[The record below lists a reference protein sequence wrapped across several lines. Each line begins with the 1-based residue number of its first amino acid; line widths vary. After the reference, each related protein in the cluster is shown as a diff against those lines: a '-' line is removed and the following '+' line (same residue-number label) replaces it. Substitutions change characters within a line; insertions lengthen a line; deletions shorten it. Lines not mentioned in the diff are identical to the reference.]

1 MAQQRKRQ
9 RNMSDTEA
17 RAIPL
22 DALRDMAGLEV
33 MRGMAAG
40 RLPRPPIGTL
50 MNMHTM
56 EVEPGIVTF
65 EALPEFKHY
74 NPIGSVHG
82 GFAATLLDS
91 CMGCAIH
98 SSLAAGIGYTTV
110 DLAIKYIK
118 AMTDKTGPVFAR
130 GEVITSGKRVAT
142 AQGWLRD
149 ASGALIATG
158 TTTCLVFPIGSAAK
172 A

>member
-1 MAQQRKRQ
+1 VSEGDIREIPADVLRS
-9 RNMSDTEA
+9 MS
-17 RAIPL
+17 
-22 DALRDMAGLEV
+22 GLEV

-40 RLPRPPIGTL
+40 HLPRPPIGTL
-50 MNMHTM
+50 MNMSSI

-65 EALPEFKHY
+65 EALPEYKHY

-91 CMGCAIH
+91 CLGCAIH
-98 SSLAAGIGYTTV
+98 TTIAAGFGYTTV

-118 AMTDKTGPVFAR
+118 TMTDKTGPVFAR
-130 GEVITSGKRVAT
+130 GEVITSSKRIAT

-149 ASGALIATG
+149 GAGTLIATG
-158 TTTCLVFPIGSAAK
+158 TTTCLIFPIGSAAK
-172 A
+172 S

>member
-1 MAQQRKRQ
+1 M
-9 RNMSDTEA
+9 NDDEA
-17 RAIPL
+17 CALPL
-22 DALRDMAGLEV
+22 DVMRTMSGLEV
-33 MRGMAAG
+33 MQGMAAG

-50 MNMHTM
+50 MNMYGV

-65 EALPEFKHY
+65 EALPEYKHY

-98 SSLAAGIGYTTV
+98 SSLAVGFGYTTV

-130 GEVITSGKRVAT
+130 GEVISSSKRIAT

-149 ASGALIATG
+149 GAGTLIATG
-158 TTTCLVFPIGSAAK
+158 TTTCLVFPMASAAK
-172 A
+172 G

>member
-1 MAQQRKRQ
+1 
-9 RNMSDTEA
+9 MSDNDV
-17 RAIPL
+17 RAISP
-22 DALRDMAGLEV
+22 DVLRSMSGLEV

-40 RLPRPPIGTL
+40 QLPRPPIGTL
-50 MNMHTM
+50 MNMSSM

-65 EALPEFKHY
+65 EALPEYKHY

-91 CMGCAIH
+91 ALGCAIH
-98 SSLAAGIGYTTV
+98 TTMEAGFGYTTV

-130 GEVITSGKRVAT
+130 GEVITSGKRIAT
-142 AQGWLRD
+142 AQAWLRD
-149 ASGALIATG
+149 AAGTLIATG
-158 TTTCLVFPIGSAAK
+158 TTTCLVFPIGNAAK
-172 A
+172 G